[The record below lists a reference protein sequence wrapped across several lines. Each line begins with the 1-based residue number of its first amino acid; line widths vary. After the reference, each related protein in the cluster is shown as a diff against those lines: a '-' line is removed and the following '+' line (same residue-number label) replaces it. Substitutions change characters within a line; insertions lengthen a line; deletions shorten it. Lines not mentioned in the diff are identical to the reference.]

1 MRFIMLNKELLYK
14 TIEKI
19 EISLDDDA
27 FSRLD
32 TFAEMLIETNKSF
45 NLTAIKEPDDVT
57 VKHFA
62 DCLSLFKYVK
72 IPEGAK
78 IIDVGTG
85 AGFPGLVLKL
95 ARPDIQMTFLDST
108 KKRLGFIESVLNECG
123 IKGEIVHMRAEE
135 AAQLSKYREKFD
147 FSTARAVAA
156 LPVLSEYCLPF
167 VKVGGSFVSMKSADS
182 NEELNESKKAI
193 SILGGKIEEDILFDL
208 VDNMPRRIVRVRK
221 NSQTPTKYPRPS
233 AQISKKPLK

>member
-1 MRFIMLNKELLYK
+1 MLNKELFYN
-14 TIEKI
+14 TIKPF
-19 EISLDDDA
+19 EINVDEDSFA
-27 FSRLD
+27 RLD

-62 DCLSLFKYVK
+62 DCLSIFKYVD
-72 IPEGAK
+72 IPENAK

-95 ARPDIQMTFLDST
+95 YRPDIQMTFLDST
-108 KKRLGFIESVLNECG
+108 KKRLGFIENVLNECG
-123 IKGEIVHMRAEE
+123 IKGDILHMRAEE
-135 AAQLSKYREKFD
+135 AAQLSKYREKYD
-147 FSTARAVAA
+147 FATARAVAA

-167 VKVGGSFVSMKSADS
+167 VKVGGSFVSMKSAES
-182 NEELNESKKAI
+182 NEEISEAKKAI
-193 SILGGKIEEDILFDL
+193 NILGGKIEEDILFDL
-208 VDNMPRRIVRVRK
+208 VENMPRRIIRIKK

>member
-1 MRFIMLNKELLYK
+1 MLNKELLYN
-14 TIEKI
+14 TIEKFDVTI
-19 EISLDDDA
+19 DENTFL
-27 FSRLD
+27 RLD
-32 TFAEMLIETNKSF
+32 KFAEMLIETNKSF

-62 DCLSLFKYVK
+62 DCLAVFKYTD
-72 IPEGAK
+72 IPENSK

-95 ARPDIQMTFLDST
+95 ARPDIKMTFLDST
-108 KKRLGFIESVLNECG
+108 RKKLGFIENVLNECG
-123 IKGEIVHMRAEE
+123 AEGEILHMRAEE
-135 AAQLSKYREKFD
+135 AAQLVKYREQFD

-167 VKVGGSFVSMKSADS
+167 VKVGGSFISMKSAES
-182 NEELNESKKAI
+182 NEEIGEAKKAI
-193 SILGGKIEEDILFDL
+193 GILGGKIEDDIVFDL
-208 VDNMPRRIVRVRK
+208 VENMPRRIIKIKK

-233 AQISKKPLK
+233 AQIAKKPLK

>member
-1 MRFIMLNKELLYK
+1 MLNKELFYN
-14 TIEKI
+14 TIKPF
-19 EISLDDDA
+19 EISVDEEA
-27 FSRLD
+27 FNRLD

-62 DCLSLFKYVK
+62 DCLSIFKYVD
-72 IPEGAK
+72 IPDNAK

-95 ARPDIQMTFLDST
+95 YRPDIQMTFLDST
-108 KKRLGFIESVLNECG
+108 KKRLGFIENVLNECG
-123 IKGEIVHMRAEE
+123 IKGDILHMRAEE
-135 AAQLSKYREKFD
+135 AAQLTKYREKYD
-147 FSTARAVAA
+147 FATARAVAA

-167 VKVGGSFVSMKSADS
+167 VKVGGSFVSMKSAES
-182 NEELNESKKAI
+182 NEEISEAKKAI
-193 SILGGKIEEDILFDL
+193 NVLGGKIEEDNLFDL
-208 VDNMPRRIVRVRK
+208 VENMPRRIIRIKK

-233 AQISKKPLK
+233 AQIAKKPLK

>member
-1 MRFIMLNKELLYK
+1 MLNKELFYS
-14 TIEKI
+14 TIKPF
-19 EISLDDDA
+19 EINVDEDA
-27 FSRLD
+27 FARLD

-62 DCLSLFKYVK
+62 DCLSIFKYVD
-72 IPEGAK
+72 IPENAK

-95 ARPDIQMTFLDST
+95 YRPDIQMTFLDST
-108 KKRLGFIESVLNECG
+108 RKRLGFIENVLNECG
-123 IKGEIVHMRAEE
+123 IKGDILHMRAEE
-135 AAQLSKYREKFD
+135 AAQLAKYREKYD
-147 FSTARAVAA
+147 FATARAVAA

-167 VKVGGSFVSMKSADS
+167 VKVGGSFVSMKSAES
-182 NEELNESKKAI
+182 NEEISEAKKAI
-193 SILGGKIEEDILFDL
+193 NVLGGKIEEDILFDL
-208 VDNMPRRIVRVRK
+208 VENMPRRIIRIKK

>member
-1 MRFIMLNKELLYK
+1 MLNKDLLYN
-14 TIEKI
+14 TIKPF
-19 EISLDDDA
+19 EITVDEDV

-62 DCLSLFKYVK
+62 DCLSIFKYVD
-72 IPEGAK
+72 IPENAK

-95 ARPDIQMTFLDST
+95 YRPDIQMTFLE
-108 KKRLGFIESVLNECG
+108 KRLGFIENVLNECG
-123 IKGEIVHMRAEE
+123 IKGDILHMRAEE
-135 AAQLSKYREKFD
+135 AAQLSKYREKYD
-147 FSTARAVAA
+147 FATARAVAA

-167 VKVGGSFVSMKSADS
+167 VKVGGSFVSMKSAES
-182 NEELNESKKAI
+182 NEEINEAKKAI
-193 SILGGKIEEDILFDL
+193 NILGGKIEEDILFDL
-208 VDNMPRRIVRVRK
+208 VENMPRRIIRIKK

>member
-1 MRFIMLNKELLYK
+1 MLNKDLFYNTLDK
-14 TIEKI
+14 FN
-19 EISLDDDA
+19 ISVDDEA

-45 NLTAIKEPDDVT
+45 NLTAIKELDDVT

-62 DCLSLFKYVK
+62 DCLTIFEYVDV
-72 IPEGAK
+72 PQNAK

-123 IKGEIVHMRAEE
+123 VQGEIVHMRAEE

-147 FSTARAVAA
+147 FSTARAVAS

-167 VKVGGSFVSMKSADS
+167 VKVGGSFISMKSAES
-182 NEELNESKKAI
+182 NEEITESKKAI

-208 VDNMPRRIVRVRK
+208 VENMPRRIIKIKK

>member
-1 MRFIMLNKELLYK
+1 MLNKELFYS
-14 TIEKI
+14 TIEKFNI
-19 EISLDDDA
+19 TVDDSA
-27 FSRLD
+27 FKRLD

-62 DCLSLFKYVK
+62 DCLAIFKYVN
-72 IPEGAK
+72 IPENAK

-108 KKRLGFIESVLNECG
+108 KKKLGFIENVLNECG
-123 IKGEIVHMRAEE
+123 VKGEILHMRAEE
-135 AAQLSKYREKFD
+135 AAQLAKYREQFD

-167 VKVGGSFVSMKSADS
+167 VKQGGTFISMKSAES
-182 NEELNESKKAI
+182 NEEMAQAKMAI
-193 SILGGKIEEDILFDL
+193 GILGGKIQDDIVFDL
-208 VDNMPRRIVRVRK
+208 VENMPRRIILIKK

-233 AQISKKPLK
+233 AQIAKKTLK

>member
-1 MRFIMLNKELLYK
+1 MLNKELFYT
-14 TIEKI
+14 TIEKFD
-19 EISLDDDA
+19 ISVDDSA
-27 FSRLD
+27 FNRLD
-32 TFAEMLIETNKSF
+32 KFAEMLIETNKSF

-62 DCLSLFKYVK
+62 DCLSIFKYVN

-95 ARPDIQMTFLDST
+95 ARPDINMTFLDST
-108 KKRLGFIESVLNECG
+108 KKRLGFIEGVLNECG
-123 IKGEIVHMRAEE
+123 VQGEIVHMRAEE

-147 FSTARAVAA
+147 FATARAVAA

-182 NEELNESKKAI
+182 NEELNEAKKAI
-193 SILGGKIEEDILFDL
+193 AILGGKIEEDILFDL
-208 VDNMPRRIVRVRK
+208 VDEMPRRIVRLKK
-221 NSQTPTKYPRPS
+221 NTQTPTKYPRPS
-233 AQISKKPLK
+233 AQIAKKPLK

>member
-1 MRFIMLNKELLYK
+1 MLNKELLYK
-14 TIEKI
+14 TIEKF
-19 EISLDDDA
+19 EISLDDEA
-27 FSRLD
+27 FFRLD

-62 DCLSLFKYVK
+62 DCLSIFKYVQ
-72 IPEGAK
+72 IPESAK

-95 ARPDIQMTFLDST
+95 ARPDINMTFLDST
-108 KKRLGFIESVLNECG
+108 KKRLGFIENVLNECG
-123 IKGEIVHMRAEE
+123 VQGEIVHMRAEE

-167 VKVGGSFVSMKSADS
+167 VKTGGSFVSMKSADS
-182 NEELNESKKAI
+182 NEEINESKKAI
-193 SILGGKIEEDILFDL
+193 SILGGKVEEDILFDL

>member
-1 MRFIMLNKELLYK
+1 MLNKDLLYN
-14 TIEKI
+14 TIKPF
-19 EISLDDDA
+19 EINVDEDA

-62 DCLSLFKYVK
+62 DCLSIFKYVD
-72 IPEGAK
+72 IPENAK

-95 ARPDIQMTFLDST
+95 YRPDIQMTFLDST
-108 KKRLGFIESVLNECG
+108 KKRLGFIENVLNECG
-123 IKGEIVHMRAEE
+123 IKGDILHMRAEE
-135 AAQLSKYREKFD
+135 AAQLSKYREKYD
-147 FSTARAVAA
+147 FATARAVAA

-167 VKVGGSFVSMKSADS
+167 VKVGGSFVSMKSAES
-182 NEELNESKKAI
+182 NEEISEAKKAI
-193 SILGGKIEEDILFDL
+193 NVLGGKIEEDILFNL
-208 VDNMPRRIVRVRK
+208 VENMPRRIIRIKK

>member
-1 MRFIMLNKELLYK
+1 MLNKELFYT
-14 TIEKI
+14 TIKPFEI
-19 EISLDDDA
+19 EIDEGA
-27 FSRLD
+27 FARLD

-62 DCLSLFKYVK
+62 DCLAIFKYVN
-72 IPEGAK
+72 IPENAK

-95 ARPDIQMTFLDST
+95 SRPDINMTFLDST
-108 KKRLGFIESVLNECG
+108 KKKLGFIENVLNECG
-123 IKGEIVHMRAEE
+123 VKGETLHMRAEE
-135 AAQLSKYREKFD
+135 AAQLSKYREQFD
-147 FSTARAVAA
+147 FATARAVAA

-167 VKVGGSFVSMKSADS
+167 VKQGGSFISMKSAES
-182 NEELNESKKAI
+182 SEEMEDAKKAI
-193 SILGGKIEEDILFDL
+193 GILGGKINDDIVFDL
-208 VDNMPRRIVRVRK
+208 VENMPRRIITIKK

-233 AQISKKPLK
+233 AQIAKKPLK

>member
-1 MRFIMLNKELLYK
+1 MLNKELFYN
-14 TIEKI
+14 TIKPF
-19 EISLDDDA
+19 EISVDEEA
-27 FSRLD
+27 FNRLD

-62 DCLSLFKYVK
+62 DCLSIFKYVD
-72 IPEGAK
+72 IPENAK

-95 ARPDIQMTFLDST
+95 YRPDIQMTFLDST
-108 KKRLGFIESVLNECG
+108 KKRLGFIENVLNECG
-123 IKGEIVHMRAEE
+123 IKGDILHMRAEE
-135 AAQLSKYREKFD
+135 AAQLTKYREKYD
-147 FSTARAVAA
+147 FATARAVAA

-167 VKVGGSFVSMKSADS
+167 VKVGGSFVSMKSAES
-182 NEELNESKKAI
+182 NEEISEAKKAI
-193 SILGGKIEEDILFDL
+193 NVLGGKIEEDILFDL
-208 VDNMPRRIVRVRK
+208 VENMPRRIIRIKK

-233 AQISKKPLK
+233 AQIAKKPLK

>member
-1 MRFIMLNKELLYK
+1 MLNKELFYE
-14 TIEKI
+14 TIKPF
-19 EISLDDDA
+19 EINIDEDA

-32 TFAEMLIETNKSF
+32 KFAELLIETNKSF

-62 DCLSLFKYVK
+62 DCLAIFKYVN
-72 IPEGAK
+72 IPENAK

-95 ARPDIQMTFLDST
+95 ARPDINMTFLDST
-108 KKRLGFIESVLNECG
+108 KKKLGFIENVLDACG
-123 IKGEIVHMRAEE
+123 VKGETLHMRAEE
-135 AAQLSKYREKFD
+135 AAQLSKYREQFD
-147 FSTARAVAA
+147 FATARAVAA

-167 VKVGGSFVSMKSADS
+167 VKQGSSFISMKSAES
-182 NEELNESKKAI
+182 NEEMDAARKAI
-193 SILGGKIEEDILFDL
+193 GILGGKIESDIVFDL
-208 VDNMPRRIVRVRK
+208 VENMPRRIITIKK

-233 AQISKKPLK
+233 AQIAKKPLK